1 LLSDSGT
8 AIVFYFKKSDMFAC
22 SIVLFWQEENVLYQ
36 LHIRFQEDN
45 QEEVHKIMLD
55 WMEKFW
61 LWN

>member
-1 LLSDSGT
+1 
-8 AIVFYFKKSDMFAC
+8 MFAC